1 MKKDSDV
8 PQPGPARL
16 SKGAGPDEW
25 LEQAKQ
31 CKYLPEAE
39 MKRLCEIVKEC
50 LMEES
55 NIQPVRTPVTVC
67 GDIHGQFYDLLELF
81 RVAGGMPSDAATAP
95 LAPAI
100 PPTIKP
106 EDIEPPT
113 TITDPRAKRK
123 MKRRFQRDERYTGPS
138 SPNEGGDLEEEEEE
152 EEEERGRSRSITG
165 RRSTE
170 DESSTRNVP
179 AGNGQQNFIFLG
191 DFVDRGYFSLE
202 TFTLLM
208 CLKAKFPDR
217 VTLVRGNHESR
228 QITQVYGFYEE
239 CQTKYGNA
247 SVWKACCQVFDF
259 LALAAIVDGKV
270 LCVHGGLSPE
280 IRTLDQIRVVARAQE
295 IPHEGA
301 FCDLVWSDPEEVDTW
316 AVSPRGAGWLFGDKV
331 SSEFNHV
338 NGLQLIAR
346 AHQLVNEGYKYH
358 FKDKDVVTVW
368 SAPNYCYRC
377 GNVASIMNLG
387 EDLKP
392 DFQIF
397 SAVPDHRRAV
407 PAGRGTRG
415 EYFL

>member
-1 MKKDSDV
+1 MVKDSDV

-31 CKYLPEAE
+31 CKYLPEAD

-81 RVAGGMPSDAATAP
+81 RVAGGMPGETPAAP
-95 LAPAI
+95 KLAP
-100 PPTIKP
+100 TINP
-106 EDIEPPT
+106 ADIEPPT
-113 TITDPRAKRK
+113 SITDPRARRK
-123 MKRRFQRDERYTGPS
+123 MKRRFQSDPNYTGPA
-138 SPNEGGDLEEEEEE
+138 SPNSGEDEEEE
-152 EEEERGRSRSITG
+152 EEEERGRSRSVTA
-165 RRSTE
+165 RRSSE
-170 DESSTRNVP
+170 GDDDPATRPNV
-179 AGNGQQNFIFLG
+179 AGSGGNGQQNYVFLG

-208 CLKAKFPDR
+208 CLKAKYPDR

-259 LALAAIVDGKV
+259 LALAAVVDGKV

-301 FCDLVWSDPEEVDTW
+301 FCDLVWSDPEDVDTW

-331 SSEFNHV
+331 ASEFNHV

-358 FKDKDVVTVW
+358 FKEKDVVTVW

-377 GNVASIMNLG
+377 GNVASIMNLD
-387 EDLKP
+387 EDLQP
-392 DFQIF
+392 SFQIF

-407 PAGRGTRG
+407 PQGRGGRS